1 MITGISTGM
10 DVWILAGQSNMEG
23 AACLEGGLAPDPRV
37 HCLNSNGCWKMAEEP
52 IHRDNRGF
60 SDADLA
66 DPLLRSRLYG
76 AGPGLA
82 FGIAMAE
89 FTGRDVGLIPVAR
102 GGTKL
107 EQWDPSGKADGTAS
121 LYGNMLHRARL
132 AGGNLRGILWYQGE
146 SDAAALVTARTY
158 AERLEA
164 WIAAARADLNRP
176 ELLVVVVQVS
186 RRAMGTLI
194 TPALATGWDLVRAA
208 LLNLPLSVP
217 YTAVVGSIDL
227 GLSDTVHLDTA
238 SQIRMGRRLAM
249 VAQRMESMP
258 ASLCSP
264 RVERVEAV
272 PEQLGLG
279 GLRLRCTG
287 VTGNWQPAQRIAGF
301 GIYQADGLPHP
312 DCWLI
317 NASRDPEDGT
327 AIRLLLNKPADATVW
342 VGYGR
347 GADPYCNVVDASDM
361 PLSAFISAVEAEKE
375 PHEKQQTKP

>member
-1 MITGISTGM
+1 MITGISTGI

-23 AACLEGGLAPDPRV
+23 VARLEGTLAPDPRV

-66 DPLLRSRLYG
+66 NPLLRSRIYG

-121 LYGNMLHRARL
+121 LYGNMLHCARL

-146 SDAAALVTARTY
+146 ADAAALATAHTY
-158 AERLEA
+158 AERLGA
-164 WIAAARADLNRP
+164 WIAAARSDLNRP
-176 ELLVVVVQVS
+176 ELPVVVVQVS
-186 RRAMGTLI
+186 RRAMGTQI
-194 TPALATGWDLVRAA
+194 TPALATGWDLVREA
-208 LLNLPLSVP
+208 LLDLPLRVSH
-217 YTAVVGSIDL
+217 TAVVGSIDL

-238 SQIRMGRRLAM
+238 SQIRMGRRLAT
-249 VAQRMESMP
+249 VAHRMESTP
-258 ASLCSP
+258 ALLCSP

-279 GLRLRCTG
+279 GLRIRCTG

-301 GIYQADGLPHP
+301 GIYQSNGEPHP
-312 DCWLI
+312 DCWII
-317 NASRDPEDGT
+317 NASRDPENGT
-327 AIRLLLNKPADATVW
+327 AIRLLLSQPADATVR

-347 GADPYCNVVDASDM
+347 GADPCCNLTDEADL
-361 PLSAFISAVEAEKE
+361 PLCAFWPMEIRG
-375 PHEKQQTKP
+375 